1 MIYFLYR
8 KFATLTPVPARKAF
22 KRPPT
27 DMKYVLSL
35 KKKSLYDV
43 EDERWFPERLQSFEE
58 WPEEIKQSVQE
69 WPEELKDKVLERED

>member
-8 KFATLTPVPARKAF
+8 KFATLKPVPATKAF

-35 KKKSLYDV
+35 KKKSEYDV
-43 EDERWFPERLQSFEE
+43 EDERWFQKGYNLLRNGQ
-58 WPEEIKQSVQE
+58 KN
-69 WPEELKDKVLERED
+69 

>member
-8 KFATLTPVPARKAF
+8 KFATLKPVPATKAF

-35 KKKSLYDV
+35 KKKSEYDV
-43 EDERWFPERLQSFEE
+43 EDERWFPERLKSFE
-58 WPEEIKQSVQE
+58 E
-69 WPEELKDKVLERED
+69 WPEELKDKVNERED